1 MVGMRARGKARPGSR
16 CVVEPR
22 VRIQA
27 RRVDCGPGPRVAGR
41 MLQRGSEGPAESNR
55 CREFWG
61 LLVASV
67 QTIRTWVL
75 ACVVLCR
82 PVAASDTSE
91 ARSLTL
97 LHFLPPCRQQQGQ
110 LVQYN
115 PAIAAAGGGGAVD
128 LGAVS
133 SGAAS
138 SGDQLSDLMMRSF
151 QSLLS
156 SANTHPHTASAGA
169 LNAAGAVGAG
179 GDVSMGVGLGP
190 LGLGHLGVSPMG
202 LMAGDLSG
210 ALNGLQLDG
219 TVSGGLGYR

>member
-1 MVGMRARGKARPGSR
+1 MTP
-16 CVVEPR
+16 
-22 VRIQA
+22 
-27 RRVDCGPGPRVAGR
+27 
-41 MLQRGSEGPAESNR
+41 
-55 CREFWG
+55 
-61 LLVASV
+61 
-67 QTIRTWVL
+67 
-75 ACVVLCR
+75 
-82 PVAASDTSE
+82 TSY
-91 ARSLTL
+91 
-97 LHFLPPCRQQQGQ
+97 QQQGQ
-110 LVQYN
+110 LVQYD
-115 PAIAAAGGGGAVD
+115 PAIAAAGGGGGAVD

-138 SGDQLSDLMMRSF
+138 SGDQLSELMMRSF

-156 SANTHPHTASAGA
+156 SANTHTASAGA

-219 TVSGGLGYR
+219 TVSGGHRLAVGRAVRLGVGVGLRPSVGGGGGVLVKRLPAYRTQRGGQHDCVAWCATGCS